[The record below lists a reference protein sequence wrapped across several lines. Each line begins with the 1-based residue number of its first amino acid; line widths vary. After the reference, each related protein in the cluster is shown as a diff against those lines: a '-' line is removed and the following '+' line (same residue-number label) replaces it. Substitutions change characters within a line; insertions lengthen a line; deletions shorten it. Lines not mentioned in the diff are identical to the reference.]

1 MGSPNENPEMATA
14 YSLIRFS
21 TPQQAKGD
29 STRRQLVASERF
41 CAERG
46 LTLNRTLHVV
56 GKSAF
61 HGDHVA
67 TGPLAEFI
75 KLVEAGKILIG
86 SWLIIE
92 AMDRLDRRDVPTA
105 NEQFIR
111 LLRAGIVIHTMI
123 DNQTYTYERIKNDL
137 TAMLISI
144 IQMATA
150 HDYSKK
156 LSMRISAKW
165 EARREEMRAGRGKAT
180 NACPGWLKAIDGQF
194 YEVPERV
201 AVMKRIIAERH
212 LSLGRHEIST
222 RLNRD
227 RMPTFR
233 NGDGWH
239 PSTIAALVRNKALI
253 GIYQPRKADGSED
266 GPPIEGF
273 YPRIISD
280 DDFWRAQWGPDNK
293 LGAGGKTKGLANL
306 LRGVC
311 KCARCGA
318 SLVFLNTG
326 SDRFL
331 VCSKARRG
339 LCDNRYHRM
348 YPKLEAELLSAFV
361 LFDFSRLIDHANP
374 QVNRVAGLEAEIAAK
389 TATATR
395 LLKDFQEDTPPL
407 VSKQIGALT
416 AEIKG
421 LTAELSEA
429 RRNARIAEAR
439 ASFDAYTEFGAMVAW
454 MPRMEDDERYLL
466 RTRMAGELRR
476 IIDTATADGT
486 AMTIALRPAENSRVE
501 ILIDRATITGFRITV
516 IADGEPL
523 EPKILPRQRLDEY
536 SPSSAGMLAGFVGE
550 ENVAA

>member
-1 MGSPNENPEMATA
+1 MLFMTTA

-21 TPQQAKGD
+21 TPAQAKGD

-46 LTLNRTLHVV
+46 LTLNRTLNVV
-56 GKSAF
+56 GKSAY

-75 KLVEAGKILIG
+75 KLVEAGKIEPG
-86 SWLIIE
+86 SWLIVE

-111 LLRAGIVIHTMI
+111 LLRAGITIHTMI

-180 NACPGWLKAIDGQF
+180 NACAGWLKAIDGQF

-212 LSLGRHEIST
+212 LGLGRYEIAT
-222 RLNRD
+222 RLNREGV
-227 RMPTFR
+227 PTFR
-233 NGDGWH
+233 GGDGWH

-253 GIYQPRKADGSED
+253 GVYQPRKADGSDD
-266 GPPIEGF
+266 GLPIEGF
-273 YPRIISD
+273 YPRLISD
-280 DDFWRAQWGPDNK
+280 EDFWRAQWGPDNK
-293 LGAGGKTKGLANL
+293 LGAGSKTKGLANL

-318 SLVFLNTG
+318 SLVFVNTG
-326 SDRFL
+326 SDQFL

-374 QVNRVAGLEAEIAAK
+374 QANRIAGLEAEVAAK
-389 TATATR
+389 TATVDR
-395 LLKDFQEDTPPL
+395 LLEDFSAVTPPA
-407 VSKQIGALT
+407 VSKRIAALSL
-416 AEIKG
+416 EIEG
-421 LTAELSEA
+421 LTTELAEAKQNS
-429 RRNARIAEAR
+429 RIAEAR
-439 ASFDAYTEFGAMVAW
+439 AAYDAYTEFGAMVAW
-454 MPRMEDDERYLL
+454 MPRMADDERYML

-476 IIDTATADGT
+476 IIDTATADGFS
-486 AMTIALRPAENSRVE
+486 MTIALRPAENRQVE

-516 IADGEPL
+516 TTDEGTL
-523 EPKILPRQRLDEY
+523 EPALFPRDRVMGD
-536 SPSSAGMLAGFVGE
+536 SPTRAGVLRHAVGGDPI
-550 ENVAA
+550 AA